1 MSRSPVSRPLRLGVH
16 QFVQELL
23 PHDAIGSHTLLLRDA
38 LRREGWRSDIFVEA
52 PHAETAADTLP
63 YTAYADDAVGPGD
76 VLVFQFSFSAGL
88 ADFLADRPEPL
99 VLSFHNVTPPEMWA
113 GWDGGITQGLIAA
126 QGQLRCLA
134 PRVVLGLAVSRFN
147 ERELRSLGYR
157 STAVAPLLV
166 DMARLDVTP
175 DTTVTARLDRAKR
188 EGGADWLFVG
198 RVAPSKGVEDLV
210 KALWA
215 YRRLYDPLARLHVV
229 GSFPSSRYRDALVE
243 LADDLGLG
251 GAVRLLGEATDA
263 ALAAFYAAADV
274 YVSASRHEGVGV
286 PLLEAMRAGV
296 PVVALAAA
304 GVPETVSGAGI
315 LVERPTPSYLAA
327 AVHRVL
333 EDASL
338 RAHLAGRGRARA
350 GEHELDVTARQA
362 VDAIA
367 SVAGIATCA

>member
-1 MSRSPVSRPLRLGVH
+1 VSRPPRLGVH

-23 PHDAIGSHTLLLRDA
+23 PHDAIGGHTLLLRDA
-38 LRREGWRSDIFVEA
+38 LRREGWRSEIFVET

-63 YTAYADDAVGPGD
+63 YAAYPAYAADAAEPGN

-88 ADFLADRPEPL
+88 SDFLAARPEPL
-99 VLSFHNVTPPEMWA
+99 VLSFHNVTPPELWN
-113 GWDGGITQGLIAA
+113 GWDEGITEGLTAA
-126 QGQLRCLA
+126 YGQLRRLA
-134 PRVVLGLAVSRFN
+134 PRVALGLAVSRFN
-147 ERELRSLGYR
+147 ERELRSLGYL

-175 DTTVTARLDRAKR
+175 DPTVAVRLARAKR

-198 RVAPSKGVEDLV
+198 RVAPSKAVEDLV

-229 GSFPSSRYRDALVE
+229 GPFPSLRYRDALGG
-243 LADDLGLG
+243 LAEDLGLAD
-251 GAVRLLGEATDA
+251 AVRLLGEVPDA

-274 YVSASRHEGVGV
+274 YVSTSRHEGVGV

-304 GVPETVSGAGI
+304 GVPETVGGAGI
-315 LVERPTPSYLAA
+315 LVDRPAPSYLAA

-333 EDASL
+333 DDASL
-338 RAHLAGRGRARA
+338 RARLVEGGRARA
-350 GEHELDVTARQA
+350 GEHAPDVAARHA
-362 VDAIA
+362 VDVIA
-367 SVAGIATCA
+367 SVAGIPACA